1 MSFAQL
7 YSRQIINNVQRNS
20 GLHLYLISNHTASS
34 LANSAPNLMTSPACF
49 FLFHSWPQSN
59 VILLMR
65 AAMEGV
71 RLNIKTATTQ
81 DIMSARYLIA
91 RITKINSLNRL
102 NSLATNP
109 NLTILF
115 LQFVTSPRIMSM
127 LNTLPSILLERL
139 AHSCKTHSE
148 FRIFWWENYYNPPTI
163 GVHPVYTGW

>member
-20 GLHLYLISNHTASS
+20 GLHLYLISNHTTSS
-34 LANSAPNLMTSPACF
+34 LANSAPNLTTSPACF

-65 AAMEGV
+65 AAMEGI

-81 DIMSARYLIA
+81 DIMSARYLI
-91 RITKINSLNRL
+91 NSLIRL

-127 LNTLPSILLERL
+127 LKTLPSILLELL

-163 GVHPVYTGW
+163 GVHPVYCNRTYS